1 MQRTRIAKDAPRQLR
16 MRAADLTLKAEE
28 MLKDAKKLERQAEHL
43 ESRPKRMTHEDL
55 NQTVARIVWE
65 ATARTE

>member
-1 MQRTRIAKDAPRQLR
+1 